1 MNSGDEGSR
10 DPTSTSATTFAHAL
24 CPTGAMPPMSL
35 IWVRMRTMSMG
46 RMLNRLVVLF
56 QSSSNV
62 STDYIIDGPAAFRM
76 VPEALQLRHVSAHMR
91 TFGDVRAS
99 VAAFKPR
106 RWSVS

>member
-1 MNSGDEGSR
+1 
-10 DPTSTSATTFAHAL
+10 
-24 CPTGAMPPMSL
+24 
-35 IWVRMRTMSMG
+35 MSMS